1 MSGKYNKE
9 NQEQETVMDRT
20 PTANIAGEQSLI
32 QSLARFVGSLSLDSV
47 PERVR
52 QEAKLCILDTLGCIL
67 AGADSPEGQTL
78 LKSERELSGGDPSD
92 WQNPL
97 SPAARARIFAYW
109 GDVFELNDLI
119 GGHGSIGNVTA
130 ALMAAGNKNASGA
143 ELVRAVI
150 AGLETTCR
158 LFAAA
163 SVNKPPIQELGN
175 VSVTIVNSFGAAG
188 AVASLYKL
196 PESRIAQAIAISG
209 ALANWG
215 PAEVIF
221 GDGGSTKP
229 LQFGACPADGA
240 LRAGS
245 YAENGLT
252 GPLRLCESRVG
263 WLTTFTNGY
272 DQNLIRDNDT
282 WYLLK
287 PQRKLHACCGF
298 THSSIDAV
306 IELRKGGLDF
316 TGAKHI
322 ELRLPDRVISGVY
335 KPKAPTTSNE
345 ARFHIQYC
353 VALAATGVDVIVPD
367 HSINF
372 ETYISRP
379 DVFNLID
386 NISIVQINESEL
398 TPVAVFNDLYNQS
411 VVRVT
416 SMDDKVVQGDCRAPR
431 GSAGNPLSDEQVV
444 KKFRLLTE
452 DRFGSAAVESCIE
465 RTLALESQPDCSF
478 IFELLDRALKNT

>member
-52 QEAKLCILDTLGCIL
+52 QEAKLCVLDTLGCIL
-67 AGADSPEGQTL
+67 AG
-78 LKSERELSGGDPSD
+78 
-92 WQNPL
+92 
-97 SPAARARIFAYW
+97 
-109 GDVFELNDLI
+109 
-119 GGHGSIGNVTA
+119 
-130 ALMAAGNKNASGA
+130 
-143 ELVRAVI
+143 
-150 AGLETTCR
+150 
-158 LFAAA
+158 
-163 SVNKPPIQELGN
+163 
-175 VSVTIVNSFGAAG
+175 
-188 AVASLYKL
+188 ASLYKL

-272 DQNLIRDNDT
+272 DQNLIRNNDT

-287 PQRKLHACCGF
+287 PRDINGRQGCSRRLQGA
-298 THSSIDAV
+298 TR
-306 IELRKGGLDF
+306 LGGQ
-316 TGAKHI
+316 
-322 ELRLPDRVISGVY
+322 S
-335 KPKAPTTSNE
+335 
-345 ARFHIQYC
+345 
-353 VALAATGVDVIVPD
+353 
-367 HSINF
+367 
-372 ETYISRP
+372 
-379 DVFNLID
+379 
-386 NISIVQINESEL
+386 
-398 TPVAVFNDLYNQS
+398 PV
-411 VVRVT
+411 R
-416 SMDDKVVQGDCRAPR
+416 
-431 GSAGNPLSDEQVV
+431 
-444 KKFRLLTE
+444 
-452 DRFGSAAVESCIE
+452 
-465 RTLALESQPDCSF
+465 
-478 IFELLDRALKNT
+478 